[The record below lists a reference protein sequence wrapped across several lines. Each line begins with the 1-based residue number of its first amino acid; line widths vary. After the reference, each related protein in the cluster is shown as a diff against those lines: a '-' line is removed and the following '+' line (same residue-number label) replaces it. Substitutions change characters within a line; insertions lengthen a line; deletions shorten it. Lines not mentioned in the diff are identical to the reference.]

1 MSPVKRLLA
10 FVLTMLVAVALGA
23 CGAKLSDQKGTVI
36 NGEGFSAKMPGKP
49 TRMVRTVQTSAGPV
63 QLTAYISHADQE
75 AFSISEER
83 IPQGSPFNLDG
94 AVRGEVAG
102 VHGTLQNVTA
112 ITYQHFPGRDARL
125 TALSN
130 GSPGT
135 VFERTILANGEAFDL
150 QFVEGGSDVKTPPAS
165 YATFLASLK
174 IT

>member
-10 FVLTMLVAVALGA
+10 LVLTMLIAATLGA
-23 CGAKLSDQKGTVI
+23 CGAKLSEQKGAPI
-36 NGEGFSAKMPGKP
+36 NGEGFSVKMPGKP

-75 AFSISEER
+75 AFSISVER
-83 IPQGSPFNLDG
+83 IPQGAPFNLDG

-112 ITYQHFPGRDARL
+112 TTYQHFPARGARI

-130 GSPGT
+130 GSPAT

-150 QFVEGGSDVKTPPAS
+150 QFVEAGSDVKTPPAS
-165 YATFLASLK
+165 YTTFLASLK